1 MRRARVIVV
10 ALLVALAG
18 VAIGVGAYHAGLTNG
33 LTQAGHAE
41 RVVRVVGPG
50 YGFPFGLLLFP
61 LFLLA
66 FFALAR
72 TARWGRRWDGPGG
85 GPHGRFGPGGP
96 WGDDRRA
103 MLEDWHR
110 RQHEEGGQGRPETSG
125 DPAHV

>member
-1 MRRARVIVV
+1 GPASANPPRPVHHPFTTPPQHGSRTDELSKGEEMRRATVIVV

-33 LTQAGHAE
+33 LDQAGHAE

-72 TARWGRRWDGPGG
+72 TARWGRRWAG
-85 GPHGRFGPGGP
+85 
-96 WGDDRRA
+96 
-103 MLEDWHR
+103 
-110 RQHEEGGQGRPETSG
+110 
-125 DPAHV
+125 